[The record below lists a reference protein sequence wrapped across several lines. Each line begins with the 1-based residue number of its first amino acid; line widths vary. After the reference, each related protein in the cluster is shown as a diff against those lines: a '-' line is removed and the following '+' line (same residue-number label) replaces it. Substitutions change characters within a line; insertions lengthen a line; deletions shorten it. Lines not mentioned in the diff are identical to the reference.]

1 MFLGANVYITVPV
14 EISSGVV
21 TFENWCENRGGK
33 KTEMLTETI
42 LDNRGRP
49 ESETSMSSC

>member
-1 MFLGANVYITVPV
+1 MNVYITVPV

-33 KTEMLTETI
+33 NTEMLTVTI